1 EKIAGAFRSFGEE
14 RGFAR
19 VVGLDEVRL
28 NDYNLNVTL
37 YVMVD
42 EEGEQIDITKEWDDL
57 QEIDKE
63 RDLLKEKIETFLK
76 EVNELVKTG
85 RQEQ

>member
-1 EKIAGAFRSFGEE
+1 MA
-14 RGFAR
+14 
-19 VVGLDEVRL
+19 
-28 NDYNLNVTL
+28 
-37 YVMVD
+37 D
-42 EEGEQIDITKEWDDL
+42 EEGEQIDITKEWNDL